1 MVAEGCVLLFLFFL
15 MLRRPRRS
23 TRTDTRC
30 PYTTLFR
37 SMNAGQICLAPDY
50 LLVPEDQEG
59 EVIDSVTKGATALYP
74 TLLANDDYTS
84 VVNTRNYDRL
94 QSYLRSEEHTT
105 ALQSLM
111 RISYAV
117 LCLKQKKQLNTVQPE
132 TRTEPK

>member
-94 QSYLRSEEHTT
+94 QSYLADARAKGAEVIEVNPAGDRKST
-105 ALQSLM
+105 
-111 RISYAV
+111 R
-117 LCLKQKKQLNTVQPE
+117 LNSSH
-132 TRTEPK
+132 